1 MYKLK
6 GLIRK
11 REYLNQ
17 LFDNE
22 LENNQYTN
30 LYLAYV
36 FGLCNKITC
45 SILLSVYIQ
54 NIVYLQ

>member
-1 MYKLK
+1 MIKVEY
-6 GLIRK
+6 IVTCQR
-11 REYLNQ
+11 YLNQ

-45 SILLSVYIQ
+45 SILLISIQ
-54 NIVYLQ
+54 NIVYIQ